1 MTQIQT
7 INISAGQIMGLN
19 IEALEPIWVLPV
31 KELLQLESKLQLQME
46 WPRPENDPR
55 ELSEIAECRLWSLRA
70 DALCPW
76 LPLLLERENGQ
87 LSRHVAMLVPH
98 SFNKT
103 EGIRFSEDALSL
115 WVSHRLFHLDHWSQ
129 MQGYQIKNNLN
140 QMVAALGFELDPS
153 FWPKDMP

>member
-1 MTQIQT
+1 MTQMQS
-7 INISAGQIMGLN
+7 INISAGQIMELN

-31 KELLQLESKLQLQME
+31 NELLQLEAKLQLQLE

-103 EGIRFSEDALSL
+103 EGIR
-115 WVSHRLFHLDHWSQ
+115 
-129 MQGYQIKNNLN
+129 
-140 QMVAALGFELDPS
+140 
-153 FWPKDMP
+153 